1 MVNQIDE
8 NKLEW
13 ALEMFVDGASLR
25 EVCEEVGI
33 SRGTAI
39 RIQRYNRCADI
50 GFGGKTRVNIGR
62 RRDGTLT
69 YYETTEI
76 QPQWREQQYGDETD
90 F

>member
-1 MVNQIDE
+1 MANKIDE

-13 ALEMFVDGASLR
+13 ATEMFIGGASLR
-25 EVCEEVGI
+25 EVCGEVRI
-33 SRGTAI
+33 SRGAAI
-39 RIQRYNRCADI
+39 RIQRYCRCADI
-50 GFGGKTRVNIGR
+50 ATEGKTRVNIGR

-69 YYETTEI
+69 YYETAEI